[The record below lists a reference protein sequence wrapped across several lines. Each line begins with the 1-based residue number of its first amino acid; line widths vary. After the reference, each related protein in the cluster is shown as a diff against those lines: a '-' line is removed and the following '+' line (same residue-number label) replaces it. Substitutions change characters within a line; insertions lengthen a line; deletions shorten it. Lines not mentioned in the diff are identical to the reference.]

1 MVQKAQ
7 AKQKFLLLMLMLTSS
22 TVDFI
27 SIISISV
34 TLSPRTDD
42 RRRDLSG
49 VLWEYRKVVLGS
61 TGDILF
67 SVKLCKPPSSS
78 RIG

>member
-1 MVQKAQ
+1 M
-7 AKQKFLLLMLMLTSS
+7 LLILTLTSS

-27 SIISISV
+27 SIISTSV

-42 RRRDLSG
+42 RRRDLSR
-49 VLWEYRKVVLGS
+49 VLWEYSKVVLGS

-67 SVKLCKPPSSS
+67 SVKLYKPPSSS